1 MDRPR
6 SRTGAKQS
14 TDSTK
19 EDSMTLRS
27 FRPMLAASIVATL
40 IAAGCGS
47 SSSSSTSKSSTSKA
61 ASTSTATTKKRASSA
76 SSRASSATSSAKAK
90 LREATAG
97 KQYKAGQFCSSK
109 NEKLYKAQSLAC
121 VNGHLKKT

>member
-1 MDRPR
+1 
-6 SRTGAKQS
+6 
-14 TDSTK
+14 
-19 EDSMTLRS
+19 
-27 FRPMLAASIVATL
+27 MLAASIVVTL

-61 ASTSTATTKKRASSA
+61 AASSA
-76 SSRASSATSSAKAK
+76 TSAASSATSSAKAK

-97 KQYKAGQFCSSK
+97 KQYKAGEFCSSK

-121 VNGHLKKT
+121 VNGHLKKKS